1 MAKSWMQLS
10 RNAVCY
16 RRRGISG
23 TSIAGVVLLVVVL
36 AVAAAYLFANPP
48 VSGATATA
56 NQYSYTAY
64 GQTTSTATSMAAV
77 TGTGAPP
84 ANAVYVYI
92 PNDGGYPFAPF
103 EPSTITVVLGVN
115 STVVWVNQDV
125 LVHNVNSNGGF
136 FNSGD
141 IAPNGQWWFTF
152 TTAGVYPYY
161 CSYHPS
167 HTGVV
172 IVESAPT

>member
-1 MAKSWMQLS
+1 MQS
-10 RNAVCY
+10 SKDAEGH
-16 RRRGISG
+16 RRRAISG
-23 TSIAGVVLLVVVL
+23 TAIAGVILLVLVL
-36 AVAAAYLFANPP
+36 AVSAAYISSNPP
-48 VSGATATA
+48 VSGATATQ
-56 NQYSYTAY
+56 NQYTFTNY
-64 GQTTSTATSMAAV
+64 GQTGSATTTVVTTGISGTAN
-77 TGTGAPP
+77 PP

-103 EPSTITVVLGVN
+103 EPSSITVVLGVN
-115 STVVWVNQDV
+115 STIVWVNQDV

-141 IAPNGQWWFTF
+141 IAPGAEWWFTF

-172 IVESAPT
+172 IVESAPA